1 MASGPD
7 DLDEVAAPAPI
18 PRGNPFI
25 QFAVYVA
32 LAAFGALVI
41 LWLLA
46 NT

>member
-1 MASGPD
+1 MSIGPD
-7 DLDEVAAPAPI
+7 DPGDVPAPAPI
-18 PRGNPFI
+18 PRGNPFV
-25 QFAVYVA
+25 QFGIYVA